1 MMKSKQSAI
10 NGLTGGIEYLF
21 KKNGVTYVKGWGKF
35 ASPTEIA
42 VDLNAGGTETISAK
56 NIIIATGSEPNSL
69 PASTGLGTDEKY
81 VVSSTGGLSLEKIPK
96 KMIVVGGGVIGLELG
111 SVYQRLGT
119 EVTVVQHTER
129 VCQFVDKEVG
139 LSFQNILKKQGMKFL
154 LNHRVV
160 DGVNNKEKGVTV
172 NLTNDKN
179 EKITIDCDVALI
191 SIGRHAF
198 TGGIQLEKAGLTADK
213 RGVIPTNDHW
223 QTS

>member
-1 MMKSKQSAI
+1 MKSKQSAI

-160 DGVNNKEKGVTV
+160 DGVNNKEKGVSI
-172 NLTNDKN
+172 NLTNDKG
-179 EKITIDCDVALI
+179 EKITVDCDVALI